1 LSVAPSAHKSRLR
14 AAFRI
19 MRISPEIDIANVVFL
34 GDFNPRIFRADW
46 FGAQGLLTEEE
57 VQAAETQILHP
68 DLSKFSADWLLVHV
82 ERHRFI
88 AETSDHPSI
97 RVADFVVRTFGEFLS
112 HTPVGRIGINR
123 TVHFVVPDLE
133 TRDRIGERLAP
144 QDAWGEWGP
153 HIKGTKERHGGMH
166 SLIMEQRDLDDR
178 EKGHIRA
185 KVEPSEK
192 LKHPYG
198 VLVDINDD
206 YQIGAPEEVT
216 GCEEA
221 VAIVRN
227 NFERSMKRAAWII
240 NQVMALGQE

>member
-1 LSVAPSAHKSRLR
+1 V
-14 AAFRI
+14 AFRI

-46 FGAQGLLTEEE
+46 FAAQGLLTEEE

-68 DLSKFSADWLLVHV
+68 DLSKFSADWLRVQV
-82 ERHRFI
+82 ERHKFI

-112 HTPVGRIGINR
+112 HTPVGRVGINR
-123 TVHFVVPDLE
+123 IVHFVVPDLE
-133 TRDRIGERLAP
+133 AKDRIGERLAP

-153 HIKGTKERHGGMH
+153 HIKGTKEKHGGMR
-166 SLIMEQRDLDDR
+166 SLTMEQRDLDDR
-178 EKGHIRA
+178 EKGYIRA

-192 LKHPYG
+192 IRNPYG
-198 VLVDINDD
+198 ILVDINDD
-206 YQIGAPEEVT
+206 YEIGTSDEVT
-216 GCEEA
+216 GCDEA
-221 VAIVRN
+221 VAIVRD

-240 NQVMALGQE
+240 DQVMALGQE